1 MTKKMIITICRLKKI
16 CVLCNL
22 RNCTYL
28 KKKRNLSEWQ
38 TEQNIFIRTKK
49 NKNELVSVYLSVYTS
64 NNIINLPI
72 KEKESNQMFEYSTYI

>member
-28 KKKRNLSEWQ
+28 KKKRNLSEWH
-38 TEQNIFIRTKK
+38 TEQNIFLRTHR
-49 NKNELVSVYLSVYTS
+49 
-64 NNIINLPI
+64 
-72 KEKESNQMFEYSTYI
+72 FDEYIY

>member
-38 TEQNIFIRTKK
+38 TEQKILSGHTDLMNIFI
-49 NKNELVSVYLSVYTS
+49 NEE
-64 NNIINLPI
+64 
-72 KEKESNQMFEYSTYI
+72 EK

>member
-1 MTKKMIITICRLKKI
+1 MKK
-16 CVLCNL
+16 N
-22 RNCTYL
+22 
-28 KKKRNLSEWQ
+28 
-38 TEQNIFIRTKK
+38 

>member
-1 MTKKMIITICRLKKI
+1 MYIAKEKEKSVRMTNGAKYFYQDTQIWWI
-16 CVLCNL
+16 
-22 RNCTYL
+22 YL
-28 KKKRNLSEWQ
+28 LIK
-38 TEQNIFIRTKK
+38 KK